1 MVMARHDD
9 EGQQPVALVGK
20 VQECI
25 LDDFGL
31 PVIGQMVDRRLAVQ
45 QIDDE
50 SEQQLMLSMFPIRL
64 RQMVRFGAHI
74 EFVAILVDSRQTG
87 RGKAAV

>member
-9 EGQQPVALVGK
+9 EGQQSVAFVGK
-20 VQECI
+20 VQECV

-31 PVIGQMVDRRLAVQ
+31 PVIGQMLHRRLAVQ
-45 QIDDE
+45 QVVYE
-50 SEQQLMLSMFPIRL
+50 SEQQLVLSMFPIRL
-64 RQMVRFGAHI
+64 RQMVRFGARI

-87 RGKAAV
+87 LGKAAV